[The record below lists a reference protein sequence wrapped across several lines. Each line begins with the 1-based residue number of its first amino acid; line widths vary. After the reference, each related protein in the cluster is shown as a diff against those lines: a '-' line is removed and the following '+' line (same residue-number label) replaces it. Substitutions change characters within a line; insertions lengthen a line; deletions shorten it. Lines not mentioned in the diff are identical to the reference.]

1 MMAAA
6 MMHENGRLVQPAASK
21 TWEYDSNANSSW
33 SGPSNQPDG
42 KVIDYDGKKSG
53 FEASQDIAEQM
64 RSGKL
69 KPGDIVRVPADK
81 SSSGQEIYL
90 QHHGADFGDWP
101 FLPVRKFKQLIK
113 RSRTIRLNINSLAYK
128 MLRIRDTIASFIL
141 FRSTPGTSYRKMNI
155 RIQQVFKKMHKSIIH
170 SPIALST

>member
-1 MMAAA
+1 MAIVVPFGRSPAAQAQVQRPMPDPQFAMMAAA
-6 MMHENGRLVQPAASK
+6 LMHENGRLVQQAASK

-42 KVIDYDGKKSG
+42 KVVDYDGNKSG

-101 FLPVRKFKQLIK
+101 FLPVRKSKQTDL
-113 RSRTIRLNINSLAYK
+113 
-128 MLRIRDTIASFIL
+128 
-141 FRSTPGTSYRKMNI
+141 TS
-155 RIQQVFKKMHKSIIH
+155 
-170 SPIALST
+170 